1 METEEHPLIAPDEIR
16 NKIQAALPGSA
27 VTVRDMTGGG
37 DHYEVEVVSE
47 AFAGMSAIQR
57 HRMVYTP
64 LKDVLGGAL
73 HALAL
78 KTRTPDEATP
88 ANQEENP

>member
-1 METEEHPLIAPDEIR
+1 MIAPDEIH
-16 NKIQAALPGSA
+16 NKIQAALPGSS
-27 VTVRDMTGGG
+27 VTVHDMTGEG

-47 AFAGMSAIQR
+47 AFTGMSAIQR

-88 ANQEENP
+88 ANQEKRP